1 MEAFLASLVFVVLA
15 EMGDKTQLLAMAF
28 SCRFRWQ
35 SVMWGVFVATAAN
48 HLMAAAL
55 GSYLST
61 IVPLDWIKAAAAA
74 SFILFGLWTIRGDK
88 LEGEDKRFSFS
99 PFWTVTVAFFIAEM
113 GDKTQLATIAL
124 AVEYNSIF
132 FVWYGTTIGMMISNA
147 IGIIFGVV
155 MGKRIPERTIKWAA
169 SMIFIAFGCWGLY
182 DTLPSTIWTP
192 GVVIAS
198 LSVMA
203 ASIVLVHRLSA
214 KRGAQLLETGQ
225 FCEIVEGSDASVAS
239 KEGLVKV

>member
-1 MEAFLASLVFVVLA
+1 MEAFIASLVFVVLA

-61 IVPLDWIKAAAAA
+61 VVPLDWIKAAAAA

-132 FVWYGTTIGMMISNA
+132 TVWYGTTIGMLISNA
-147 IGIIFGVV
+147 IGIVFGVV
-155 MGKRIPERTIKWAA
+155 MGKRIPERTIKWVA
-169 SMIFIAFGCWGLY
+169 SMIFIAFGAWGLY
-182 DTLPSTIWTP
+182 DTLPSSIWTP
-192 GVVIAS
+192 SVVTAS
-198 LSVMA
+198 LLAMA
-203 ASIVLVHRLSA
+203 ASIVVVHRLSA
-214 KRGAQLLETGQ
+214 KRGAPLLETGQ
-225 FCEIVEGSDASVAS
+225 FCEIVEGSDSSVIS
-239 KEGLVKV
+239 KEKLVKV